1 MALNIA
7 HKTNKVTIQAYKEAV
22 KFKRSLSD
30 VRDII
35 KDHRYSF
42 MFEVEVSLEDIKGTH
57 WFTSN

>member
-7 HKTNKVTIQAYKEAV
+7 NKTNKVTIQAYKEAV

-42 MFEVEVSLEDIKGTH
+42 MFLRLK
-57 WFTSN
+57 FR